1 MAKKLGTAFRM
12 ITGEALPK
20 TAGGNNPVGVL
31 LTDTQKKDLDRI
43 ASEVGTTRHKLMIY
57 ALADFIKRYDAGEK
71 PRLKNETKT
80 TLDI

>member
-1 MAKKLGTAFRM
+1 M
-12 ITGEALPK
+12 ITGDALPK
-20 TAGGNNPVGVL
+20 AAAGNNPVGVL
-31 LTDTQKKDLDRI
+31 LTDDQKAQLDRI
-43 ASEVGTTRHKLMIY
+43 AAEVGTSRHKLMIY